1 MSQMELYHGSDVIV
15 EKPIL
20 LPQQRMLDFGSGFY
34 TTTNRGQASDF
45 AGKIMERRE
54 AEKGY
59 VSVYEVAPIETLK
72 QELALLE
79 FLSPDYDWLD
89 FVFENRSGIYAGKPY
104 DIIYG
109 PVANDRIYRTFVA
122 YEDGIITKD
131 ETIERLKVI
140 DLYNQMT
147 FSTDKALSFLK
158 YTGNYEI

>member
-1 MSQMELYHGSDVIV
+1 VNPLELFHGSDVIV

-20 LPQQRMLDFGSGFY
+20 LLQQRTLDFGAGFY
-34 TTTNRGQASDF
+34 TTTNREQAVDF
-45 AGKIMERRE
+45 AGKVRERRE
-54 AEKGY
+54 SRKGY
-59 VSVYEVAPIETLK
+59 VSIYEVAPIATLK
-72 QELALLE
+72 QELVLLE

-89 FVFENRSGIYAGKPY
+89 FVFENRSGTYDGKLY
-104 DIIYG
+104 DIVYG

-140 DLYNQMT
+140 ELYNQMM

-158 YTGNYEI
+158 YTGNFEL